1 MYISWSRYRYDNGWM
16 DKGRFHCLFI
26 FLAPFPGPANAMIVT
41 PTSLEPDA
49 VPSTGLVIA
58 PRLGAVCFHH
68 PSKHSVQMSHVFK
81 SQSDSVLSISN
92 KWRLLFSW
100 LRLLGSGLCL
110 EHKRL
115 PSQLSPR
122 KVLPAAKVWK
132 LRLMLVGWP
141 DLQRAVVLMS
151 WMLTQ
156 HERFLSL

>member
-1 MYISWSRYRYDNGWM
+1 M
-16 DKGRFHCLFI
+16 DGKGRFHCLFV

-58 PRLGAVCFHH
+58 PRLGAVCFHQ

-122 KVLPAAKVWK
+122 KVLRAAKVWK

-156 HERFLSL
+156 HEHFLSL